1 MSTLC
6 TTLVGNKCPLLTVT
20 NFASSPEAIARRRA
34 ICISARVHPGET
46 CASWTMQ
53 GLIEFICGNSPR
65 ARILRDNFVF
75 KVVPMLNPD
84 GVINGQY
91 RCSLSGNDL
100 NRQWANPCRMM
111 HPTIYSIK
119 ALLRHTKTMRDVSI
133 YCDIHGH
140 SRKCNMFMYGCSRSF
155 RTNFCLWVCHAAWV
169 ERSIC
174 CGLSSRVWS
183 HLLPS
188 HRVSESL
195 VHAYA
200 ARTRRC
206 GSRNEFSPFC
216 CTMRAS
222 CSATTTATSK
232 CSAAR
237 SLLRA
242 WWPGAS
248 SPFPTGNLTLE
259 QTNCKCLPCLAAH
272 LVVFGRAFL
281 LCTYQ

>member
-155 RTNFCLWVCHAAWV
+155 CTNFCLWVCHAAWG

-174 CGLSSRVWS
+174 YGLSLEFGHIYFR
-183 HLLPS
+183 
-188 HRVSESL
+188 RIVSLKPLCMHMQQEH
-195 VHAYA
+195 VA
-200 ARTRRC
+200 AAQGTR
-206 GSRNEFSPFC
+206 FSIF
-216 CTMRAS
+216 
-222 CSATTTATSK
+222 
-232 CSAAR
+232 AA
-237 SLLRA
+237 
-242 WWPGAS
+242 
-248 SPFPTGNLTLE
+248 
-259 QTNCKCLPCLAAH
+259 Q
-272 LVVFGRAFL
+272 
-281 LCTYQ
+281 